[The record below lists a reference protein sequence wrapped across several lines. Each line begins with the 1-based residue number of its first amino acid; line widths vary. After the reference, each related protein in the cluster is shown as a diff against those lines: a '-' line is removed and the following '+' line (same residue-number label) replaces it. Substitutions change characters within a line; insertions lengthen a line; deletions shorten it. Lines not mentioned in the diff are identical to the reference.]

1 MPDDE
6 EVVRLLRIHG
16 HVQGVWYRA
25 SAQAEAVRLGLR
37 GWVRNRVDGTVEA
50 LVIGPAVEV
59 VAFIAWAHQGPP
71 KAQVLRV
78 EVSDTALEALSG
90 FAQRPTL

>member
-37 GWVRNRVDGTVEA
+37 GWVRNRRDGRVEA
-50 LVIGPAVEV
+50 VAQGPADAVQALIDWAQHGPAQARVTRVAV
-59 VAFIAWAHQGPP
+59 VDAAPEAF
-71 KAQVLRV
+71 
-78 EVSDTALEALSG
+78 DG
-90 FAQRPTL
+90 FLTINTV